1 MCNPEGV
8 HCNAATHRGNMQ
20 KRRARKKGN
29 PMKRG
34 GPERFRAAPARSS
47 CFDFFRWSQS
57 TMRSF
62 TPSSVEERWGS
73 APSATR

>member
-1 MCNPEGV
+1 MCGPEGV
-8 HCNAATHRGNMQ
+8 HCNAATRRGNM
-20 KRRARKKGN
+20 RTDGHAKKGN

-47 CFDFFRWSQS
+47 CFDFLRWSQS

-62 TPSSVEERWGS
+62 TPSSVEER
-73 APSATR
+73 